1 MNVEIWTEATQFCFW
16 EYLFRIFGIV
26 SLQCTVFCTIH
37 KWVGWPTGRD
47 PSGMTMVVVNEEVGG
62 GPCSSYSTDCLLAT
76 DDSYVNS
83 WDDSWVDS
91 SAAGG
96 GGTGVGG
103 SKNFSCRFLAQVDQE
118 VIKMVHMDSFEE
130 ALRTVELG
138 QHWGV
143 IHFMVSSNI

>member
-1 MNVEIWTEATQFCFW
+1 
-16 EYLFRIFGIV
+16 
-26 SLQCTVFCTIH
+26 
-37 KWVGWPTGRD
+37 
-47 PSGMTMVVVNEEVGG
+47 MVVVNEEVGG

-91 SAAGG
+91 TAVGG
-96 GGTGVGG
+96 GGTGGGG

-118 VIKMVHMDSFEE
+118 VIKMVHMDNFEE

-143 IHFMVSSNI
+143 IHFMVSRLNIHLLILKGLCSKLDRSKLGMVTKQR

>member
-1 MNVEIWTEATQFCFW
+1 
-16 EYLFRIFGIV
+16 
-26 SLQCTVFCTIH
+26 
-37 KWVGWPTGRD
+37 
-47 PSGMTMVVVNEEVGG
+47 MVVVNEEVGG

-91 SAAGG
+91 TAAGG
-96 GGTGVGG
+96 GSAGGGG

-118 VIKMVHMDSFEE
+118 VIKMVHMDNFEE

-143 IHFMVSSNI
+143 IHFMVSSAKHSFVNFKGPVHQIRSAWAWLLSNDECKDCI